1 MTNEEKVKRLEK
13 RRVLLTLIILF
24 GISTIVLS
32 ILSLVVE
39 LNPIFAVISFT
50 VEAILSNYRN
60 KLDSNYVKEEK
71 KDKKKKK

>member
-60 KLDSNYVKEEK
+60 KLDPNYVKEEK